1 MKYIGFW
8 VLIFMASVS
17 LFGQGNRSG
26 FSIKGH
32 LTGLANTEVYL
43 AHYFGSTQ
51 QVIKDTASV
60 DAQGNF
66 HFQGTEELP
75 MGLYLISFQ
84 KTKYLDFI
92 LGNTRFSF
100 ESDTLDAV
108 AHMKITGSP
117 ENEAFYAF
125 QSEMMKQYGLLRNP
139 SLPPAQI
146 NALRQS
152 IKNFQETWLQK
163 NKDLFVSK
171 LIKATFD
178 PEIPPFKRVVKT
190 KKDSSDLYQFQ
201 YQYYKKHYFDNLDLN
216 DDRFIRT
223 PFLQRKVDKFFEDL
237 VVQESDSISKEAD
250 LLLKPIRNADV
261 RKYVVYKIASTY
273 ENHNVVGTDAAF
285 VHMAEKYYLGEPSLW
300 DTSTVRRMDE
310 RVKVLKPLLIG
321 KRIPDMFLTD
331 PQGKLIHL
339 HATGGNY
346 TVMFLYD
353 PDCSHCKEETPKL
366 LAQNAYFKSKG
377 IQVFAAS
384 IVRDMDMWK
393 KFIAE
398 FKIQSW
404 TNGIDIHRNIKTG
417 KEEYFTDFR
426 KTFDVY
432 STPIVYIL
440 DKNKKIIGKRIPV
453 DKIQE
458 FIEFTEKKSK
468 PIK

>member
-152 IKNFQETWLQK
+152 IKNFQETWLKK

-468 PIK
+468 SLK